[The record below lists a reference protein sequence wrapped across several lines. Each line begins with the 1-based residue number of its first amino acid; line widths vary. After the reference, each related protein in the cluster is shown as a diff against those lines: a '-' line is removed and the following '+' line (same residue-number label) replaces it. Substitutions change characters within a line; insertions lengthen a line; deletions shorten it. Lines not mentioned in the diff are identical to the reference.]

1 MSALARP
8 SMEDAPGGPA
18 AGRATSRPPAGHG
31 PNFARVVTSEWTK
44 LTSLRSTAMISV
56 ATVVVTWA
64 LTYLAANA
72 SSVDPGFVPLDS
84 LTTGLLLAQVGPL
97 VLGILAGTGEFTSG
111 TFRST
116 FTAVPRRLPVLAAQV
131 VAAGAFALLV
141 AAATVGAAVAAL
153 VPAASSRGISL
164 DLTADGTPQ
173 VMVGMTT
180 YLVAMALLGLAVGAL
195 LRSPVPAIALTVV
208 LVLVLPVLL
217 SLSSELAAGPTS
229 APVAADVPSQ
239 QSVVNTVVTF
249 LPSGAADLLVRA
261 PGSSG
266 IEGAP
271 DLGPWGGALVLAGWI
286 LLPLTAAAVRLRAR
300 DVA

>member
-1 MSALARP
+1 MSTLARP
-8 SMEDAPGGPA
+8 STGAARGPA
-18 AGRATSRPPAGHG
+18 AGNTTGPATRRGPAF
-31 PNFARVVTSEWTK
+31 PRVVASEWTK
-44 LTSLRSTAMISV
+44 LTSLRSSAVASV

-97 VLGILAGTGEFTSG
+97 VLGVLVGTGEFTTG

-131 VAAGAFALLV
+131 VVVGAFGLLV
-141 AAATVGAAVAAL
+141 AAAAAGAAVAAL

-173 VMVGMTT
+173 VLVGMVAF
-180 YLVAMALLGLAVGAL
+180 LVAMALLGLAVGAL
-195 LRSPVPAIALTVV
+195 LRSPVPAVALAVV
-208 LVLVLPVLL
+208 LVLILPVAL
-217 SLSSELAAGPTS
+217 SLGSELAADPTS
-229 APVAADVPSQ
+229 APVAVAVPSQ
-239 QSVVNTVVTF
+239 LSVVDTVVTF

-261 PGSSG
+261 PGSSVV
-266 IEGAP
+266 EGAP
-271 DLGPWGGALVLAGWI
+271 DLGPWGGALVLAGWV
-286 LLPLTAAAVRLRAR
+286 LVPLAVAAARLRGR
-300 DVA
+300 DVV